1 MIQFEVITDGAKTL
15 NQINQRYENDFK
27 QYVGSDCEIEIQV
40 LSFEEFQGAYF
51 AKFLGLVKTDSHRLI
66 ARVFH
71 FKWFNIDEIYVA
83 FSIWITLVSNQL
95 K

>member
-27 QYVGSDCEIEIQV
+27 QYVGYDCEIEIQV

-51 AKFLGLVKTDSHRLI
+51 AKFLG
-66 ARVFH
+66 
-71 FKWFNIDEIYVA
+71 
-83 FSIWITLVSNQL
+83 
-95 K
+95 